1 MALVGHKRISAYQI
15 SIVGI
20 LSALIILQTFIPFM
34 GNITIPGLPA
44 LTIVHITVIIGAVI
58 LGPKQGALLGGI
70 WGTMSL
76 IRAYTQATDPLTILL
91 FRNPLI
97 AIIPRILVGLVAGLV
112 FNYIAKTHRKDLVG
126 VIKMSAAGVLGALTN
141 TCLFVL
147 FTWMMYIR
155 QPGTVIPG
163 SSGANLGYLLIVMV
177 LGNAVVEMISAGVIT
192 PILGQALIRFKRN

>member
-1 MALVGHKRISAYQI
+1 MGHKRISAYQI

-20 LSALIILQTFIPFM
+20 LTALIILQTFIPFM

>member
-1 MALVGHKRISAYQI
+1 MGHKRISAYQI

-20 LSALIILQTFIPFM
+20 LTALIILQTFIPFM

-147 FTWMMYIR
+147 FAWMMYIR